1 MSPSPLRR
9 LAGALLVLAL
19 ALAVLVP
26 TSPPAR
32 ADAPVTPTSG
42 GFRLEG
48 AGFGHGW
55 GMSQWGAYGAAREG
69 LTWREIIGFYY
80 PGTTVT
86 KQSASSLDVWLS
98 KDTDAA
104 LTVRAAAGL
113 RLYEAGAKKYVTLPT
128 GSGYAEWRVRRPG
141 SSYVLEHRAAGGSWK
156 TRGSGLVATRPWV
169 FDTDADVVAV
179 VLPSGAVTE
188 YRGRV
193 GLVGS
198 GSSARTVNSLPL
210 EAYLRSVVPAEMP
223 TSWAAEAV
231 RAQAVAARTYAV
243 RLRAAATGGY
253 DVCDTTACQAYSG
266 LATTSGGRRTVHET
280 SGGDAAVSATAGQV
294 LLHRGEPALT
304 QFSASNGGQSAAGD
318 FPYLAARKDP
328 YDGVVSSQAW
338 GSTITAAAV
347 AAQWPAA
354 GTVRQ
359 LQVLRRDGQGR
370 WGGRVLELA
379 VVGTKSTVKVS
390 GTTFRSR
397 FGLRSSYF
405 TVVDRAGKWSTK
417 PQRLTTDR
425 VTLVSRDGAGTLL
438 VNPVTSAT
446 AVGAPRTR
454 QSGYGSYREVV
465 AVGDW
470 DGDAHQDLMAHTGE
484 RLLLLPGDGAGKVG
498 RPVDVGGTHRLRL
511 LTGAGDWDG
520 DGTPD
525 LIGIS
530 DAGNLWLIRGNG
542 TGARRDSVMLA
553 PGWGSVAALHG
564 VGDLDRDGRPDVVAR
579 RGDNLSLHTSTGT
592 GVGPARGLGTGWS
605 GKTLQGPGDVTGDGY
620 VDLVSRSSSGVW
632 RVHPGTSA
640 GRLGASRALT
650 VEDMGTR
657 LAP

>member
-1 MSPSPLRR
+1 MSTSPLRR

-19 ALAVLVP
+19 ALAGLVP
-26 TSPPAR
+26 ASTPAR
-32 ADAPVTPTSG
+32 ADGPVAATSA

-55 GMSQWGAYGAAREG
+55 GMSQWGAYGAARAG
-69 LTWREIIGFYY
+69 LTWREIVGFYY

-86 KQSASSLDVWLS
+86 KQAASSLDVWLS
-98 KDTDAA
+98 RDTDAA
-104 LTVRAAAGL
+104 LTVRAAKGL
-113 RLYEAGAKKYVTLPT
+113 RLHEAGAGTYVTLPT

-141 SSYVLEHRAAGGSWK
+141 SSYVLEHRAAGGTWK
-156 TRGSGLVATRPWV
+156 TRSPGVVATRPWV

-188 YRGRV
+188 YRGQV

-210 EAYLRSVVPAEMP
+210 ESYLRSVVPAEMP

-243 RLRAAATGGY
+243 RLRAAASGSY
-253 DVCDTTACQAYSG
+253 DVCDTTACQAYAG
-266 LATTSGGRRTVHET
+266 LATTSGGRRTVHEN

-294 LLHRGEPALT
+294 LLHQGAPALT

-328 YDGVVSSQAW
+328 YDGAVSSQAW
-338 GSTITAAAV
+338 GTTVTAAAV

-354 GTVRQ
+354 GTVKQ

-379 VVGTKSTVKVS
+379 VVGSRSTVKVS
-390 GTTFRSR
+390 GSTFRSR
-397 FGLRSSYF
+397 FGLRSNYF
-405 TVVDRAGKWSTK
+405 TVVGGAGKWSTK

-425 VTLVSRDGAGTLL
+425 MTLVSRDGAGTLL
-438 VNPVTSAT
+438 INPVTSAT

-454 QSGYGSYREVV
+454 QSGYGGYREVV

-470 DGDAHQDLMAHTGE
+470 DGDQHQDLMAYTGE
-484 RLLLLPGDGAGKVG
+484 KLLLLPGDGGGAV
-498 RPVDVGGTHRLRL
+498 RQPVDIGGSHQLRL
-511 LTGAGDWDG
+511 VTGAGDWDG
-520 DGTPD
+520 DGKPD
-525 LIGIS
+525 VIGIS
-530 DAGNLWLIRGNG
+530 GAGNLWLNRGDG
-542 TGARRDSVMLA
+542 SGGRQGSVLLA
-553 PGWGSVAALHG
+553 TGWGSVQALHG

-579 RGDNLSLHTSTGT
+579 RGDVLSVHTSTGT

-605 GKTLQGPGDVTGDGY
+605 GKALQGPGDLTGDGY
-620 VDLVSRSSSGVW
+620 VDLVSRSSTGAW

-640 GRLGASRALT
+640 GRLGASSPLAVTGMGQKLT
-650 VEDMGTR
+650 
-657 LAP
+657 P